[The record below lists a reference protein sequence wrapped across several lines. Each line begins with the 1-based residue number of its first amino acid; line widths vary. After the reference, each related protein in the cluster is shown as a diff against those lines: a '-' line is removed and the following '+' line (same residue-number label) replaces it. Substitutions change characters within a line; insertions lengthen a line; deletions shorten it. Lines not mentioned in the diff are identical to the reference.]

1 MITRNMIVKNK
12 FAYLENEIK
21 KIINE
26 LTENS
31 EIHIVKPENG
41 EGLYVVFGKL
51 EIRSSIRL
59 YPTTSDDHY
68 SYAIGN
74 KQFKL
79 TYEEVLKRFQREFK
93 SALYNFNK
101 NMHTSP
107 IDELIKFKEERFKAF
122 KQQEG
127 EKKEQKLKSKEKDN
141 HLISLENSDFVK
153 AIKKIT
159 QSTFEQKQ
167 YSATLQQKV
176 NEKKLYNEINSFI
189 NKVESTYKSKI
200 LLNAKEGRN
209 KNTFSFTDIQNPYF
223 LNNYSEKEIEE
234 VLKDELIVNRL
245 EKIFNGFFYQTNII
259 KQSYRPFNLLLH
271 IEW

>member
-1 MITRNMIVKNK
+1 MIIRNMIVKNK
-12 FAYLENEIK
+12 IIDLENKIK
-21 KIINE
+21 KIINA

-31 EIHIVKPENG
+31 EIQILKSENG
-41 EGLYVVFGKL
+41 EGFYVVFGKL

-59 YPTTSDDHY
+59 YPTSSDDHY

-79 TYEEVLKRFQREFK
+79 TFEEVLRRFQRDFK
-93 SALYNFNK
+93 SVLYNFNK
-101 NMHTSP
+101 NMLTSP
-107 IDELIKFKEERFKAF
+107 IDELIKFKEDRV
-122 KQQEG
+122 QEFILQKG
-127 EKKEQKLKSKEKDN
+127 EKKEQKLKSEEKDN
-141 HLISLENSDFVK
+141 HLLSLKNSDFVK

-159 QSTFEQKQ
+159 HSTFVQKQ
-167 YSATLQQKV
+167 YSATLKQKV

-189 NKVESTYKSKI
+189 NKVESTYKNKI

-209 KNTFSFTDIQNPYF
+209 KNTFSFMEIQNPYF

-234 VLKDELIVNRL
+234 VLKDEFIVNRL